1 MSKTNEE
8 KLVAAIITVNNFFM
22 EHGLPAPISQ
32 KDALVVL
39 HASEQRGVNM
49 TRDFIQRLTPKPL
62 TNRIQYRNTTEKGA
76 EELVML
82 QIRHTSGASPKFGT
96 EERVDDVTGN
106 MLVTAG
112 LAERVQTFAAAK
124 RAGWNSATPAAP
136 PHDSARPTRRLASTV
151 SSGAF
156 KTSAQEK

>member
-62 TNRIQYRNTTEKGA
+62 TNRIQ
-76 EELVML
+76 
-82 QIRHTSGASPKFGT
+82 
-96 EERVDDVTGN
+96 
-106 MLVTAG
+106 
-112 LAERVQTFAAAK
+112 
-124 RAGWNSATPAAP
+124 
-136 PHDSARPTRRLASTV
+136 
-151 SSGAF
+151 
-156 KTSAQEK
+156 